1 MFRLKT
7 ERKQRQTDRTGTH
20 GRTPRRL
27 REKYRPRRTRG
38 QSVPPQGAPNAQ
50 QNARQGN
57 GYPPPP
63 PNYGAS
69 GQYGYPPPPYGMNG
83 YAPPPYGMNGYAP
96 PPYGQGMQYG
106 QYGYGAPPPNGQN
119 SQYGYGA
126 PPPNGQGNG
135 YPPPNCGANGQYAP
149 PPPQYAPPPQ
159 YVYPPQYAPPPQ
171 YVYPPQ
177 YAPPPQYVY
186 PPQVQTPLST
196 LSILGF
202 VFAFVMSLVGLIL
215 SIVAYSNAK
224 REGDLRSKNF
234 SQIGIIL
241 SAVFLGLSVVIGIIV
256 GIAVSSAIAGGYGVY
271 Y

>member
-1 MFRLKT
+1 MTDGPDREGPLVPPENGT
-7 ERKQRQTDRTGTH
+7 ETAANGQDGNARQNAAPSAGEVPPAQNARS
-20 GRTPRRL
+20 
-27 REKYRPRRTRG
+27 
-38 QSVPPQGAPNAQ
+38 SVPPQGAPNAQ
-50 QNARQGN
+50 QNAWQGN

-63 PNYGAS
+63 PNYGAN
-69 GQYGYPPPPYGMNG
+69 GQYGYP
-83 YAPPPYGMNGYAP
+83 PPPYGMNGYAP

-126 PPPNGQGNG
+126 PPPYGQGNG

-149 PPPQYAPPPQ
+149 P
-159 YVYPPQYAPPPQ
+159 
-171 YVYPPQ
+171 PPQ

-202 VFAFVMSLVGLIL
+202 VFAFVMSLVGLII
-215 SIVAYSNAK
+215 SIVAYNSAK
-224 REGDLRSKNF
+224 QEGDLRSKNF

>member
-1 MFRLKT
+1 MLR
-7 ERKQRQTDRTGTH
+7 RRTGRACSTANTGTAH
-20 GRTPRRL
+20 
-27 REKYRPRRTRG
+27 PRRTGRT
-38 QSVPPQGAPNAQ
+38 
-50 QNARQGN
+50 
-57 GYPPPP
+57 
-63 PNYGAS
+63 
-69 GQYGYPPPPYGMNG
+69 
-83 YAPPPYGMNGYAP
+83 
-96 PPYGQGMQYG
+96 
-106 QYGYGAPPPNGQN
+106 
-119 SQYGYGA
+119 
-126 PPPNGQGNG
+126 GNG
-135 YPPPNCGANGQYAP
+135 YPPPNCGGANGQYASP
-149 PPPQYAPPPQ
+149 
-159 YVYPPQYAPPPQ
+159 
-171 YVYPPQ
+171 PPQ

>member
-1 MFRLKT
+1 MTDGPDREGPLVPPENGT
-7 ERKQRQTDRTGTH
+7 ETAENGQDGNARQNAAPSAGEVPPAQNARS
-20 GRTPRRL
+20 
-27 REKYRPRRTRG
+27 
-38 QSVPPQGAPNAQ
+38 SVPPQGAPNAQ

-63 PNYGAS
+63 PNYGAN
-69 GQYGYPPPPYGMNG
+69 GQYGYP
-83 YAPPPYGMNGYAP
+83 
-96 PPYGQGMQYG
+96 
-106 QYGYGAPPPNGQN
+106 
-119 SQYGYGA
+119 
-126 PPPNGQGNG
+126 
-135 YPPPNCGANGQYAP
+135 
-149 PPPQYAPPPQ
+149 
-159 YVYPPQYAPPPQ
+159 
-171 YVYPPQ
+171 PPQ

-224 REGDLRSKNF
+224 REGDLHSKNF

-241 SAVFLGLSVVIGIIV
+241 SAVFLGLGVVIGIIV
-256 GIAVSSAIAGGYGVY
+256 GIAVSSALAGYWQY